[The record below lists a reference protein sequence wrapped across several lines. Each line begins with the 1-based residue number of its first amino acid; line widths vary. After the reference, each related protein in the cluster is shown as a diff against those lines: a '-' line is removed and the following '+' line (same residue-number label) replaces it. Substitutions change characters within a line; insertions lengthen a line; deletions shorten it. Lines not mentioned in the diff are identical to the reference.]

1 VSAYR
6 YCSTCSRE
14 VVPLDV
20 HEREVQRA
28 RCAARPADE
37 QERELQRLR
46 SMVAGIDLACS
57 HLREENKTL
66 RAALAQA
73 KRQSHRP
80 AALPRS
86 VWRFLAR
93 VAHPDRHPDTH
104 AAHEALVWLNDR
116 RPT

>member
-1 VSAYR
+1 MSVYR
-6 YCSTCSRE
+6 KCFTCNRE

-28 RCAARPADE
+28 RYAARGGDLEAE
-37 QERELQRLR
+37 VKRLR
-46 SMVAGIDLACS
+46 SMVAGLDLACAY
-57 HLREENKTL
+57 LRDENKTL

-73 KRQSHRP
+73 KRQSRRP
-80 AALPRS
+80 AALPHS

-93 VAHPDRHPDTH
+93 VAHPDRHPDTP